1 MQKLKFDREGIDTS
15 DFPTTLLF
23 EDVATFTDHLKEK
36 RDQITSAL
44 KQLFATIN
52 SAPMKAESDKI
63 DELQSRIRELLVD
76 QKANKVEIARLEKE
90 VEGANARL
98 TDATMKYLTAEK
110 KADRL
115 RSQTVSKIERQAR
128 SGSTAD
134 VKEES
139 DAQQER
145 DREVSVKVTEGHVAD
160 VEAARKEMQAAANKQ
175 KEDIQKLQA
184 ENSKLSEQ
192 VTNFTIKVGILFEFQ
207 CAAHFNNLHSLDG

>member
-1 MQKLKFDREGIDTS
+1 MVSLSSHISRTNHECTDTS

-23 EDVATFTDHLKEK
+23 DDVATFTDHLKEK

-44 KQLFATIN
+44 KQLFATIQN
-52 SAPMKAESDKI
+52 GAPMKAESDKI
-63 DELQSRIRELLVD
+63 DELQLRIRELLVD

-134 VKEES
+134 AKEDSE
-139 DAQQER
+139 AQQER
-145 DREVSVKVTEGHVAD
+145 DREVNAKVAEGHVAD
-160 VEAARKEMQAAANKQ
+160 VEAARKEMQAVANKQ

-192 VTNFTIKVGILFEFQ
+192 VTNFTIKVNIVWSYLLYR
-207 CAAHFNNLHSLDG
+207 N